1 MKKYLAAI
9 AAITMMTA
17 AFTGC
22 SGKNNNSSGSSS
34 VNESSS
40 AAENSSTA
48 GNSSASESTTTS
60 ENSSAADPTAPETT
74 ERTAKD
80 LANAVFQSVDWVSAQ
95 EISDAET
102 LDTML
107 GLDQSLLEDYAVYV
121 PMMSVHLDELI
132 IVKPNPG
139 SEPAVEEQ
147 LNSHLEYI
155 KEGAAYYPAQEI
167 AAAGAVMG
175 KTDDGFYYVI
185 VHQIGS
191 EIADVI
197 RDYQPGDE
205 VPKLEVP
212 EADHGDNGVT
222 IVPTEEQQN
231 G

>member
-40 AAENSSTA
+40 AAESSSGA
-48 GNSSASESTTTS
+48 ESTTTS

-74 ERTAKD
+74 ERTAED

-139 SEPAVEEQ
+139 SEPAVEDQ
-147 LNSHLEYI
+147 LNSHFEYI
-155 KEGAAYYPAQEI
+155 KEGAAFYPAQEI

-222 IVPTEEQQN
+222 VVPTEEQQN

>member
-40 AAENSSTA
+40 AADSSS
-48 GNSSASESTTTS
+48 GGESTTTS

-139 SEPAVEEQ
+139 SEPAVEDQ
-147 LNSHLEYI
+147 LNSHFEYI
-155 KEGAAYYPAQEI
+155 KEGAAFYPAQEI

-197 RDYQPGDE
+197 RDYHPGDE